1 AEILTKI
8 MTPLDIGEPG
18 MLGIDQLAEYVDQ
31 ALQEMFQF
39 FRDKDKDGDGRTDAY
54 AWVQEASKKLTK
66 NTIGQLFE
74 KSVGY
79 TAGQVFTLPG
89 AAVQVRQ
96 VRRWSRPYG
105 LE

>member
-1 AEILTKI
+1 
-8 MTPLDIGEPG
+8 
-18 MLGIDQLAEYVDQ
+18 
-31 ALQEMFQF
+31 LQEMFQF

-79 TAGQVFTLPG
+79 TAGQVFPLPG